1 MTKLNSKIIEVTNR
15 IIDRS
20 KYYRKRYLDNVV
32 AMEDDNDNDRG
43 SIACSN
49 MAHVVAGSPSTEK
62 DSILLNTKPNIGI
75 VSAYNDM
82 LSAHKPLENFPKII
96 KVAANQFGATA
107 PVSYTHLTL
116 PTICS
121 V

>member
-32 AMEDDNDNDRG
+32 AMENDNDNDRG

-49 MAHVVAGSPSTEK
+49 T
-62 DSILLNTKPNIGI
+62 
-75 VSAYNDM
+75 
-82 LSAHKPLENFPKII
+82 
-96 KVAANQFGATA
+96 
-107 PVSYTHLTL
+107 VSYTHLTL
-116 PTICS
+116 PTNLS

>member
-49 MAHVVAGSPSTEK
+49 MAHVVAGSSSTEK

-82 LSAHKPLENFPKII
+82 LSAHKPLENSSCYLQI
-96 KVAANQFGATA
+96 KLNLFFHIFLDYFLNIYQ
-107 PVSYTHLTL
+107 
-116 PTICS
+116 
-121 V
+121 

>member
-62 DSILLNTKPNIGI
+62 NSILLNTKPNIGI

-82 LSAHKPLENFPKII
+82 LSAHKPLENFPK
-96 KVAANQFGATA
+96 
-107 PVSYTHLTL
+107 
-116 PTICS
+116 
-121 V
+121 